1 MGCCDLTIRLGGAVF
16 LNKYD
21 LLEKKLASGT
31 KVNKYLPSFADRE
44 NNAAT
49 LARCT

>member
-1 MGCCDLTIRLGGAVF
+1 MF

-21 LLEKKLASGT
+21 LLEKKLEGGT
-31 KVNKYLPSFADRE
+31 RVNKYLPSFADRE
-44 NNAAT
+44 NDAAT